1 MIRPFTSSAI
11 RKHNVNSSV
20 AVMVTGKDVRN
31 AVRNND
37 VEELATLLDK
47 QGSNS
52 EIMDDT
58 DNMGRSA
65 VWIAAFKG
73 TEYYIY

>member
-11 RKHNVNSSV
+11 RKYHVTSSV
-20 AVMVTGKDVRN
+20 AVILTGKDLRN
-31 AVRNND
+31 TVRNND
-37 VEELATLLDK
+37 VEELAALLDK

-52 EIMDDT
+52 EIVDDT

-73 TEYYIY
+73 TEYHMF